1 MLKTTPLKLLQRE
14 AGLLNAEDLLDYKQQ
29 CYALRALSKPKG
41 HPTNSILPSTFRYGE
56 LDAQPGQYSS
66 GNLDWTYDKPQK
78 SLGKHLAK
86 QLASRLR
93 VNSEAG
99 FEATYSNLPR
109 FTGQVVIKEPKKAKD
124 EALLEYPEDLVIF
137 TDGAKQERAGA
148 GLVWQLPYRAD
159 LFQRSIPLG
168 EGKEALDAEL
178 YAIKE
183 ALLLAKREA
192 RQATSIRI
200 FTDSQ
205 RALRLLQCS
214 STEGSDTLEQIQRIV
229 NKLTRV
235 GKHTTLYW
243 TPGHQDIPRNC
254 LADQA
259 AKDAANQY
267 SRDSTISLLHVKK
280 TLQRKYRLE
289 PLNPSL
295 LKGKRGLVTR
305 YLQLKSGHAIK
316 GSNLLN
322 TFSLAAK
329 NGDNQEKS
337 S

>member
-1 MLKTTPLKLLQRE
+1 VALYGAEIWWKNQKNRRDQLQLLLNKQARAITGMLKTTPLKLLQRE

-86 QLASRLR
+86 QLASCLR

-124 EALLEYPEDLVIF
+124 EALLEYLEDLVIF

-159 LFQRSIPLG
+159 LFQRSILLG

-183 ALLLAKREA
+183 ALLLAKREV
-192 RQATSIRI
+192 R
-200 FTDSQ
+200 
-205 RALRLLQCS
+205 
-214 STEGSDTLEQIQRIV
+214 
-229 NKLTRV
+229 
-235 GKHTTLYW
+235 
-243 TPGHQDIPRNC
+243 
-254 LADQA
+254 
-259 AKDAANQY
+259 
-267 SRDSTISLLHVKK
+267 
-280 TLQRKYRLE
+280 
-289 PLNPSL
+289 
-295 LKGKRGLVTR
+295 
-305 YLQLKSGHAIK
+305 
-316 GSNLLN
+316 
-322 TFSLAAK
+322 
-329 NGDNQEKS
+329 
-337 S
+337 